1 MQPAPYACAVAP
13 ICAYG
18 PEHFLGDNFITKQSC
33 AAFSALALLLS
44 CLSLGIPNAAHA
56 VDGRGT
62 DGMLRILYW
71 QAPSTLNPYLSG
83 GVKDIEAASLVLE
96 PLARLSPDGEM
107 IPWLAREIPT
117 LANGGVA
124 PDLRSIRWQLLPGLT
139 WSDGSAVTSADIAF
153 THRYCMAPGAG
164 CAQADKFRDV
174 ARIDTP
180 DDLTAVL
187 HFQEPRPF
195 PYGPFVG
202 PQTPLLQAAQFAD
215 CLGPRAPG
223 CTDANFGPIGTGP
236 FTVAEFRPGDTAL
249 FEANAAYRAPAHPA
263 FGQVLLKGGGDAMS
277 AGRAVLET
285 GEFDYAWN
293 LQLGP
298 EVLAAMAARGKGQI
312 VSAFSTLVE
321 RIAFNLHGPDGTSPE
336 GAPLQ
341 PYAALSDIAVRRAL
355 AMALDRQ
362 TMIDIGYG
370 AAGRVTCN
378 MVPAPP
384 AYASAANDG
393 CAAQD
398 LDGARNVLAQAGWI
412 DTDGDGVRER
422 GGAELRLIFQT
433 SSNAVRQDFQTLA
446 KEWWRQIGIA
456 AELRAIDASVFF
468 SGDPGSPDT
477 LEKFGADIE
486 MYASASDGPDPE
498 AYLAGWAC
506 DAAPNANNGWR
517 GRNVGHW
524 CDPEYDALLDALSGT
539 AGLPERA
546 ALSRALN
553 DMLVQQYV
561 AVPLVDRGRV
571 SAHANSL
578 GGVRINAWDSELWN
592 IADWYRLPG

>member
-1 MQPAPYACAVAP
+1 MHQFVHMVL
-13 ICAYG
+13 IIL
-18 PEHFLGDNFITKQSC
+18 LGDNFITKPSC
-33 AAFSALALLLS
+33 AAFSAIALLLS
-44 CLSLGIPNAAHA
+44 CLPLGIPNAAHA
-56 VDGRGT
+56 LDGRGT

-96 PLARLSPDGEM
+96 PLARLSPDGDM

-117 LANGGVA
+117 LENGGVA
-124 PDLRSIRWQLLPGLT
+124 PDLRSIRWQLKPGLT

-153 THRYCMAPGAG
+153 THRYCTAPGAG

-174 ARIDTP
+174 ARVETP

-187 HFQEPRPF
+187 HFDEPKPF

-223 CTDANFGPIGTGP
+223 CTDANFAPIGTGP
-236 FTVAEFRPGDTAL
+236 FKVVEFRSGDAAV
-249 FEANAAYRAPAHPA
+249 FEANAAYRVPKQPA

-298 EVLAAMAARGKGQI
+298 EVLAAMVARGKGQI
-312 VSAFSTLVE
+312 VSSFSTLVE
-321 RIAFNLHGPDGTSPE
+321 RIAFNFSVPDDATQSHP
-336 GAPLQ
+336 
-341 PYAALSDIAVRRAL
+341 ALSDIAVRRAL
-355 AMALDRQ
+355 AMALDRR
-362 TMIDIGYG
+362 TMIEIGYG
-370 AAGRVTCN
+370 AAGRVSCN

-384 AYASAANDG
+384 AYASSANDG

-398 LDGARNVLAQAGWI
+398 LDGARDLLSQAGWV

-422 GGAELRLIFQT
+422 EGAELRFVFQT
-433 SSNAVRQDFQTLA
+433 SANTVRQNFQALA
-446 KEWWRQIGIA
+446 KEWWRQIGVA

-468 SGDPGSPDT
+468 SGDPSSPDT

-486 MYASASDGPDPE
+486 MYAGASDGPDPE

-506 DAAPNANNGWR
+506 DAAPGAENGWQ
-517 GRNVGHW
+517 GRNVGNW
-524 CDPEYDALLDALSGT
+524 CDPEYDALLGALSST
-539 AGLPERA
+539 AGLAERA
-546 ALSRALN
+546 ALSRKLN
-553 DMLVQQYV
+553 DMLVQQHV

-571 SAHANSL
+571 SAHSNSL
-578 GGVRINAWDSELWN
+578 GGIRINAWDSELWN